1 MTSVTQ
7 AQAHCLNEGPH
18 SKCSLKTVLK
28 QQVIAIPGR
37 SGQPAC
43 ARHMEQKLHA
53 GGQKCLLGTE
63 SACWGH
69 KLRAGYTNC
78 LLRTK
83 RHAGNSFECDRSSSW
98 QGTIS
103 AHLSG
108 SRMKIAP
115 PGPGLAQLLCLIF
128 INSQNAAS
136 FEASLQQQHT
146 VAPQALKALSGHTP
160 ARLFRMHTCLS
171 NTISHIK
178 RAQNL
183 VLPQRQIFH
192 AVSSVLKR
200 A

>member
-1 MTSVTQ
+1 MFDVAAFPCRS
-7 AQAHCLNEGPH
+7 LLM
-18 SKCSLKTVLK
+18 CSILQLQT
-28 QQVIAIPGR
+28 
-37 SGQPAC
+37 
-43 ARHMEQKLHA
+43 
-53 GGQKCLLGTE
+53 
-63 SACWGH
+63 
-69 KLRAGYTNC
+69 
-78 LLRTK
+78 
-83 RHAGNSFECDRSSSW
+83 

-200 A
+200 SGPGSVIVLNAPDIPK